1 MSDTNSTN
9 TTNATPSQPAS
20 LRLGDKAPDF
30 EANSTHG
37 PIKFSQWAN
46 GSWVILFSHPADFTP
61 VCTTEFVGFA
71 KHAEAFTKKG
81 VKLIGNS
88 IDSIYS
94 HIAWVR
100 DIEKNNNIKIPFP
113 VIADLDQKVARL
125 YGMVHEP
132 MAVTATVRC
141 VFVIDPNR
149 AIRAMIY
156 YPLTTGRSIDEIMR
170 LIDAL
175 QVNTEKA
182 VATPEGWMPGDDYIV
197 PPPTT
202 QADAEKRMADKS
214 LKVTDWYFSKK
225 SAK

>member
-1 MSDTNSTN
+1 MTDNPT
-9 TTNATPSQPAS
+9 APAA

-30 EANSTHG
+30 EANTTHG
-37 PIKFSQWAN
+37 PIKFSEWSN
-46 GSWVILFSHPADFTP
+46 GNWVILFSHPADFTP

-71 KHAEAFTKKG
+71 NHAEDFAKRG

-88 IDSIYS
+88 IDSVYS

-100 DIEKNNNIKIPFP
+100 DIEKNNNVKIPFP

-141 VFVIDPNR
+141 VFVIDPQR
-149 AIRAMIY
+149 TLRAMIY
-156 YPLTTGRSIDEIMR
+156 YPLTTGRSIAEILR
-170 LIDAL
+170 LVDGL
-175 QVNTEKA
+175 QANTEKG
-182 VATPEGWMPGDDYIV
+182 VATPEGWQPGDDDIV

-202 QADAEKRMADKS
+202 YADAEKRVADKS
-214 LKVTDWYFSKK
+214 QKVTDWYFSKK
-225 SAK
+225 SAKG

>member
-1 MSDTNSTN
+1 MTDTTESAGTGM
-9 TTNATPSQPAS
+9 

-30 EANSTHG
+30 EANTTHG
-37 PIKFSQWAN
+37 PLKFSDYAKD
-46 GSWVILFSHPADFTP
+46 SWVLLFSHPADFTP

-71 KHAEAFTKKG
+71 QRADEFAQRN

-88 IDSIYS
+88 IDSVFS

-100 DIEKNNNIKIPFP
+100 NMESTQNVKIPFP

-141 VFVIDPNR
+141 VYFIDPNMTL
-149 AIRAMIY
+149 RAMIY
-156 YPLTTGRSIDEIMR
+156 YPLTTGRNIDEIMR
-170 LIDAL
+170 VIDAM
-175 QVNTEKA
+175 QTADEHG
-182 VATPEGWMPGDDYIV
+182 VATPAGWNTGDDVIV
-197 PPPTT
+197 PPPAT
-202 QADAEKRMADKS
+202 QADAEARANDGS

-225 SAK
+225 SV